1 MEFYNE
7 LSKYYNDIFPTNT
20 TTLTFLLNHLK
31 NIDSILDVACGSG
44 EYTIKLTQNNYNV
57 IGIDLEK
64 EMIKKA
70 KDKAKRMHLNI
81 NFQVVNM
88 LSLKENFKENYFSGI
103 FCIGNSLVHLKNI
116 DEIYASLKDMYDLLK
131 HNGNLIIQ
139 IINYDRILNH
149 DIKEL
154 PTIKNNAAGIEFI
167 RQYEK
172 ENNKILFNTIL
183 KNSDNQE
190 FKNTVSLL
198 PLTSSDL
205 VSIINKC
212 RFRDVHLYGGF
223 NGCAFD
229 NDTSIS
235 IILVCKK

>member
-7 LSKYYNDIFPTNT
+7 LSKYYNDIFPPNT

-31 NIDSILDVACGSG
+31 NRDSILDVACGSG
-44 EYTIKLTQNNYNV
+44 EYTIQLTQNNYNV
-57 IGIDLEK
+57 IGVDLEK

-81 NFQVVNM
+81 NFQVANM
-88 LSLKENFKENYFSGI
+88 LSLKENFKENDFSGI

-116 DEIYASLKDMYDLLK
+116 DEIYVSLKDMYNLLK

-154 PTIKNNAAGIEFI
+154 PTIKNDEAGIEFI

-172 ENNKILFNTIL
+172 ENNRILFNTIL
-183 KNSDNQE
+183 KTRDNQE

-198 PLTSSDL
+198 PLTSSNL
-205 VSIINKC
+205 ISIIRKC
-212 RFRDVHLYGGF
+212 GFRDVHLYGRF
-223 NGCAFD
+223 NGCAFNKD
-229 NDTSIS
+229 KSLP